1 MRSAIFPIYLWMG
14 AEAYSIQY
22 IQGKSLLVPFVV
34 LQSAVLALGP
44 LLPFSVVLLLA
55 KTGKTNTYP
64 KAYKEDKTVFEI
76 KEVSNVDA
84 TANAFGMWASGV
96 VSVGACV
103 AGAKLLIL
111 ALAC

>member
-1 MRSAIFPIYLWMG
+1 M
-14 AEAYSIQY
+14 
-22 IQGKSLLVPFVV
+22 
-34 LQSAVLALGP
+34 
-44 LLPFSVVLLLA
+44 
-55 KTGKTNTYP
+55 
-64 KAYKEDKTVFEI
+64 FEI

-84 TANAFGMWASGV
+84 TANAFGMWACGA